1 MKVTKFYSINL
12 TRLRDRRDQFNL
24 IELILILKN
33 IIKQKLT
40 LFMINVRSPCVS
52 SSSGVGGNGRLG
64 GPPEPCDGGCMT
76 GSSETTP
83 NGLYENSGLNKTK

>member
-1 MKVTKFYSINL
+1 
-12 TRLRDRRDQFNL
+12 
-24 IELILILKN
+24 
-33 IIKQKLT
+33 
-40 LFMINVRSPCVS
+40 MINVRSPCVS